1 MCHFINAPIW
11 SDRCDIEGA
20 PGDRG
25 AKGGRLSFGTRPAQ
39 TQAHHVRTISAKDAM
54 MNRDYGQISHE
65 AMAQANAI
73 SEISIFWGMII
84 TVLVVVAG
92 MLKGMV
98 G

>member
-1 MCHFINAPIW
+1 
-11 SDRCDIEGA
+11 
-20 PGDRG
+20 
-25 AKGGRLSFGTRPAQ
+25 
-39 TQAHHVRTISAKDAM
+39 M
-54 MNRDYGQISHE
+54 MNRDCGQISRE
-65 AMAQANAI
+65 AIAPANAI

>member
-1 MCHFINAPIW
+1 MAQRLRHKSCAQ
-11 SDRCDIEGA
+11 GV
-20 PGDRG
+20 RG

-39 TQAHHVRTISAKDAM
+39 TQAHHVRTISAKGAI
-54 MNRDYGQISHE
+54 MNRDYGQISRE
-65 AMAQANAI
+65 AMAPANAI

-84 TVLVVVAG
+84 TVLVVIAG